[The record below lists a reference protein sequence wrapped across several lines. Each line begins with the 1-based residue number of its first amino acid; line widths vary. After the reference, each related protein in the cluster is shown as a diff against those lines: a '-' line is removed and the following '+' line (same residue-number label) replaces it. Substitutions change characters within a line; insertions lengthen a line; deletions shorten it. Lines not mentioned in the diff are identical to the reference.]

1 MTPAS
6 FQQAVVESAR
16 VLDRLREMKADTAHT
31 VNSSRLDLIEAYQ
44 LLRRRTP
51 DPPSPPIEP
60 PAVRCLDLPDTFAST
75 IAFR

>member
-1 MTPAS
+1 
-6 FQQAVVESAR
+6 
-16 VLDRLREMKADTAHT
+16 MKADTAHT